1 MIIDL
6 HIHSNI
12 SDGVLSPKEVID
24 EADKNGVSL
33 ISITDHDTIDSYTP
47 ELFSY
52 AKSKKIKII
61 PGVEISS
68 KNEKAGIH
76 VLGYNFDLENKE
88 FRETLFKIRNS
99 RHEYLHN
106 VSKKLSKLGYL
117 VNVEK
122 LDKIDSVTK
131 AHIALDIVEN
141 EKNRELDLKK
151 REEAKLM
158 KEKLEKITLNFRVKS
173 SKDSRMFGSIST
185 KQIKE
190 ELQKQGFNIDKK
202 QIESKTINSLGMHIV
217 TITLYKDI
225 VCNLKVHTES
235 V

>member
-1 MIIDL
+1 MKVIFLQDVKGQGKKGEIKEV
-6 HIHSNI
+6 
-12 SDGVLSPKEVID
+12 SDGYAINFLIKKGYAIKQTEGSLNKLKE
-24 EADKNGVSL
+24 
-33 ISITDHDTIDSYTP
+33 
-47 ELFSY
+47 
-52 AKSKKIKII
+52 
-61 PGVEISS
+61 
-68 KNEKAGIH
+68 
-76 VLGYNFDLENKE
+76 
-88 FRETLFKIRNS
+88 
-99 RHEYLHN
+99 
-106 VSKKLSKLGYL
+106 
-117 VNVEK
+117 
-122 LDKIDSVTK
+122 
-131 AHIALDIVEN
+131 EN

-190 ELQKQGFNIDKK
+190 ELQKQGFSIDKK
-202 QIESKTINSLGMHIV
+202 QIESKTINSLGMHII

>member
-1 MIIDL
+1 MKVIFLQDVKGQGKKGEIKEV
-6 HIHSNI
+6 
-12 SDGVLSPKEVID
+12 SDGYAINFLIKKGYAIKQTE
-24 EADKNGVSL
+24 GSL
-33 ISITDHDTIDSYTP
+33 NK
-47 ELFSY
+47 L
-52 AKSKKIKII
+52 
-61 PGVEISS
+61 
-68 KNEKAGIH
+68 NE
-76 VLGYNFDLENKE
+76 
-88 FRETLFKIRNS
+88 
-99 RHEYLHN
+99 
-106 VSKKLSKLGYL
+106 
-117 VNVEK
+117 
-122 LDKIDSVTK
+122 
-131 AHIALDIVEN
+131 EN

-190 ELQKQGFNIDKK
+190 ELQKQGFSIDKK
-202 QIESKTINSLGMHIV
+202 QIESKTINSLGMHII

>member
-1 MIIDL
+1 MKVIFLQDVKGQGKKGEIKEV
-6 HIHSNI
+6 
-12 SDGVLSPKEVID
+12 SDGYAINFLIKKGYAIKQTEGSLNKLKE
-24 EADKNGVSL
+24 
-33 ISITDHDTIDSYTP
+33 
-47 ELFSY
+47 
-52 AKSKKIKII
+52 
-61 PGVEISS
+61 
-68 KNEKAGIH
+68 
-76 VLGYNFDLENKE
+76 
-88 FRETLFKIRNS
+88 
-99 RHEYLHN
+99 
-106 VSKKLSKLGYL
+106 
-117 VNVEK
+117 
-122 LDKIDSVTK
+122 
-131 AHIALDIVEN
+131 EN

-158 KEKLEKITLNFRVKS
+158 KEKLEKITLRFPVKS

-190 ELQKQGFNIDKK
+190 ELQKQGFSIDKK

>member
-1 MIIDL
+1 MKVIFLQDVKGQGKKGEIKEV
-6 HIHSNI
+6 
-12 SDGVLSPKEVID
+12 SDGYAINFLIKKGYAIKQTEGSLNKLKE
-24 EADKNGVSL
+24 
-33 ISITDHDTIDSYTP
+33 
-47 ELFSY
+47 
-52 AKSKKIKII
+52 
-61 PGVEISS
+61 
-68 KNEKAGIH
+68 
-76 VLGYNFDLENKE
+76 
-88 FRETLFKIRNS
+88 
-99 RHEYLHN
+99 
-106 VSKKLSKLGYL
+106 
-117 VNVEK
+117 
-122 LDKIDSVTK
+122 
-131 AHIALDIVEN
+131 EN

-190 ELQKQGFNIDKK
+190 ELQKQGFSIDKK

>member
-1 MIIDL
+1 MKVIFLQDVKGQGKKGEIKEV
-6 HIHSNI
+6 
-12 SDGVLSPKEVID
+12 SDGYAINFLIKKGYAIKQTEGSLNKLKE
-24 EADKNGVSL
+24 
-33 ISITDHDTIDSYTP
+33 
-47 ELFSY
+47 
-52 AKSKKIKII
+52 
-61 PGVEISS
+61 
-68 KNEKAGIH
+68 
-76 VLGYNFDLENKE
+76 
-88 FRETLFKIRNS
+88 
-99 RHEYLHN
+99 
-106 VSKKLSKLGYL
+106 
-117 VNVEK
+117 
-122 LDKIDSVTK
+122 
-131 AHIALDIVEN
+131 EN

-190 ELQKQGFNIDKK
+190 ELQKQGFSIDKK
-202 QIESKTINSLGMHIV
+202 QIESKSINSLGMHIV

>member
-1 MIIDL
+1 MKVIFLQDVKGQGKKGEIKEV
-6 HIHSNI
+6 
-12 SDGVLSPKEVID
+12 SDGYAINFLIKKGYAIKQTEGSLNKLKE
-24 EADKNGVSL
+24 
-33 ISITDHDTIDSYTP
+33 
-47 ELFSY
+47 
-52 AKSKKIKII
+52 
-61 PGVEISS
+61 
-68 KNEKAGIH
+68 
-76 VLGYNFDLENKE
+76 
-88 FRETLFKIRNS
+88 
-99 RHEYLHN
+99 
-106 VSKKLSKLGYL
+106 
-117 VNVEK
+117 
-122 LDKIDSVTK
+122 
-131 AHIALDIVEN
+131 EN

-190 ELQKQGFNIDKK
+190 ELQKQVFSIDKK